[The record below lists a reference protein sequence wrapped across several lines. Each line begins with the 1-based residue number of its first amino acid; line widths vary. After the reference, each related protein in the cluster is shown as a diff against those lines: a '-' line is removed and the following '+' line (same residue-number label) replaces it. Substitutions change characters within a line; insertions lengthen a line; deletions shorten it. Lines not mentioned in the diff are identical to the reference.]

1 MTTEHTIL
9 VTGATGTVGGEV
21 ARQLA
26 GTSARVRA
34 LVRDPATASL
44 PEPVEVVRGDLTDP
58 ESLEPALDGVD
69 SVLLVWPFLTSDGAD
84 GVLDV
89 IKRRARRVVYLSAYG
104 AEPGARTDSPIL
116 RFHGELEAAVQASGV
131 DWVMLRPASFA
142 ANTLGWASQV
152 REGIVRAPFGS
163 QARTMI
169 HEADIAAVAVHAL
182 QDDELVAS
190 APVLTGP
197 DALTTAEQVQA
208 IGEVLDL
215 PVRYEEIDARLAGD
229 QALAQGWPADLVE
242 ALFDPEAE
250 FEQQRPTT
258 AVERITGRPPR
269 SFREWVCD
277 HADAFGG

>member
-1 MTTEHTIL
+1 MTKEHTIL

-21 ARQLA
+21 VHQLA
-26 GTSARVRA
+26 GTSTRVRA
-34 LVRDPATASL
+34 LVRDPASAAL
-44 PEPVEVVRGDLTDP
+44 PEAVEIVRGDLTDP
-58 ESLEPALDGVD
+58 EGLEPALDGVD

-104 AEPGARTDSPIL
+104 AEPGADTDSPIL
-116 RFHGELEAAVQASGV
+116 RFHGELEAAVQTSGV
-131 DWVMLRPASFA
+131 EWVMLRPASFA
-142 ANTLGWASQV
+142 ANTMGWASQV
-152 REGIVRAPFGS
+152 RDGIVRAPFGA

-169 HEADIAAVAVHAL
+169 HEADVAAVAVHAL
-182 QDDELVAS
+182 QDDGLAGS
-190 APVLTGP
+190 RPVLTGP

-208 IGEVLDL
+208 IGETLNL
-215 PVRYEEIDARLAGD
+215 PVRYEEIDARLAGE

-242 ALFDPEAE
+242 VLFDPDRE
-250 FEQQRPTT
+250 FEPQRPTT

-269 SFREWVCD
+269 SFPDWVRD